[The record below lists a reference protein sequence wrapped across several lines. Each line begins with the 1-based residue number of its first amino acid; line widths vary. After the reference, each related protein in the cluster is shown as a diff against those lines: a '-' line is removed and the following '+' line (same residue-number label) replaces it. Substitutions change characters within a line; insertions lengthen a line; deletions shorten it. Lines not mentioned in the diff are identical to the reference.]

1 MACSISCNGVILS
14 DKKPVPGIIII
25 MGVSGSGKSL
35 IGRRLA
41 SALQWKFL
49 EGDACHPPENI
60 DKMSRGIPL
69 SDHDR
74 RPWLERLRTEIT
86 QHLSRNE
93 PAVLSCSALKT
104 SYRKLLRGEDRRRV
118 RFVYLR
124 GDAETLRA
132 RLLARPEHFFRAD
145 MLKSQLQAL
154 EEPEEALTVDISL
167 PPSVIVE
174 TVIDAFG
181 MIRHSEVLLDGL
193 MFPESPRWRAGRLW
207 FTDQHARQIR
217 VVDMS
222 GRSEAIMTMDDL
234 PGGLG
239 WLPDGRLIVVS
250 MTRRRLLQC
259 TDCKLS
265 EYADLSHLASFHC
278 NDMIID
284 RQGRAYVGNF
294 GYDINAGAAPTAAEL
309 VLVEPGGSVRIVA
322 RDMIFPNGMALTP
335 DGGTLIVAETFASRI
350 SAFDIKA
357 SGALANR
364 RLWADIKP
372 GNPDGLCL
380 DTEGGLWVAAP
391 NSGEVLR
398 VCEGGAVTARIQTTA
413 APYACM
419 LGGPE
424 RKTLFIASSK
434 TSDPDE
440 AVHRRSGRIEVA
452 VVDISG

>member
-1 MACSISCNGVILS
+1 LS
-14 DKKPVPGIIII
+14 DKKLIPGYGIIII
-25 MGVSGSGKSL
+25 MGVSGSGKSV

-41 SALQWKFL
+41 SALQWEFL
-49 EGDACHPPENI
+49 EGDAYHPPGNI

-69 SDHDR
+69 TDHDR

-93 PAVLSCSALKT
+93 PAVLSCSALRA
-104 SYRKLLRGEDRRRV
+104 SYRKLLRGKDRRRV
-118 RFVYLR
+118 HFVYLK

-132 RLLARPEHFFRAD
+132 RLLARPDHFFKAD
-145 MLKSQLQAL
+145 MLESQMKTL
-154 EEPEEALTVDISL
+154 EEPEEALTVDVSL
-167 PPSVIVE
+167 TPSAIVE

-181 MIRHSEVLLDGL
+181 MVRHSKALLDGL

-217 VVDMS
+217 TVDMS
-222 GRSEAIMTMDDL
+222 GRSDVIMTMDDL

-250 MTRRRLLQC
+250 MTRRRLLEC
-259 TDCKLS
+259 TDDGLL

-278 NDMIID
+278 NDLIID
-284 RQGRAYVGNF
+284 RQGRAYAGNF
-294 GYDINAGAAPTAAEL
+294 GYDINAGAAPAAAEL
-309 VLVEPGGSVRIVA
+309 VLVEPGGLARIVA
-322 RDMIFPNGMALTP
+322 RDVIFPNGMAITP
-335 DGGTLIVAETFASRI
+335 DGDKLIVAETFASRI

-357 SGALANR
+357 DGALANR

-380 DTEGGLWVAAP
+380 DAEGCLWVASP
-391 NSGEVLR
+391 NLGEVLR
-398 VCEGGAVTARIQTTA
+398 VREGGAVTARIQTTG

-419 LGGPE
+419 LGGPG
-424 RKTLFIASSK
+424 RKTLFIASSE
-434 TSDPDE
+434 TSDPDD
-440 AVHRRSGRIEVA
+440 AVRRRSGRIEAAA
-452 VVDISG
+452 VNVSGSGLP